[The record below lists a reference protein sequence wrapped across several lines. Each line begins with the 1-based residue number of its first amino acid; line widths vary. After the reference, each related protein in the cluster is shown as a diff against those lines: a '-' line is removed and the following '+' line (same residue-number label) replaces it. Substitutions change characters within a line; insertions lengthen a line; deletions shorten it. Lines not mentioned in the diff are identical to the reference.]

1 MAEQVLMIE
10 EVLREVARPDIYRLN
25 PFRIAE
31 LPVDAGARDISR
43 RQSVI
48 KQAHQT
54 HLPVP
59 AGYGRA
65 LPLNDAPDPDA
76 FSEAIQH
83 LNDPERRIVYEVFW
97 FWPRQ
102 FGESRKDEA
111 FAALARGE
119 KDMVYRFWLKQ
130 RDNPTDGAYA
140 LHNLAVLSHASA
152 LDLEQLALT
161 RALSDQEQAE
171 RDSWWQQAF
180 KYWAALIED
189 EAFWSRL
196 TGRIRALDDPRLPT
210 GIARRMSMYLPQ
222 ALLFINAQ
230 LAVNAAERNDL
241 AGCQQQVALMRASGF
256 DQQVIE
262 ESLRHAIEPT
272 RDRIKALCKMIE
284 TRMNEDLIGADE
296 TIQRFLEQSESLL
309 AILDSLL
316 PAGNATRDGMHDEVA
331 QRALGALVLYGNKTE
346 KWSVVLPLVDR
357 IYTLAVGP
365 ALRTRIEE
373 NRKSAKDNL
382 ALILCWYCGKNE
394 GEKACA
400 YELKMYGEV
409 KRVPTRVNGRMGTQ
423 LQWRGGSIQVPRCSS
438 CKAEHSKRMPRQ
450 SVSKPP
456 NPQKASQTVWGCGC
470 TLNVLLFILISGATA
485 GNGSGA
491 ALGIGIVLLIITA
504 AIANAAKSR
513 AQNYIP
519 SSPPPQPALPTG
531 IRAATDCRTF
541 PLVQQLLSQGWQ
553 IGERPYA

>member
-10 EVLREVARPDIYRLN
+10 EVLREVAGPDIYRLN

-43 RQSVI
+43 RQSII
-48 KQAHQT
+48 KQANQT
-54 HLPVP
+54 GQSVP

-65 LPLNDAPDPDA
+65 LPLNDALDPDT

-130 RDNPTDGAYA
+130 RENPADGAYA

-152 LDLEQLALT
+152 LDLEQVALT
-161 RALSDQEQAE
+161 RALSDQERAE

-180 KYWAALIED
+180 RYWASLIED

-210 GIARRMSMYLPQ
+210 GVARRMSMYLSQ
-222 ALLFINAQ
+222 TLLFINAQ
-230 LAVNAAERNDL
+230 LAVSAAERNDL
-241 AGCQQQVALMRASGF
+241 AGCRQQVALMRASGF

-284 TRMNEDLIGADE
+284 TRLNGDLVDTGDTVE
-296 TIQRFLEQSESLL
+296 RFLGQSESLL

-331 QRALGALVLYGNKTE
+331 QHALGALVVYGNKTE
-346 KWSVVLPLVDR
+346 KWAIVLPLIDR
-357 IYTLAVGP
+357 IYNLAVGP

-373 NRKSAKDNL
+373 NRKSAKDNMS
-382 ALILCWYCGKNE
+382 LIQCWYCGKNE
-394 GEKACA
+394 SEKACA
-400 YELKMYGEV
+400 YELKVYGEV
-409 KRVPTRVNGRMGTQ
+409 QRVPTIVNGQLGTQ

-438 CKAEHSKRMPRQ
+438 CKAQHGRRMPRT
-450 SVSKPP
+450 SVSQPP
-456 NPQKASQTVWGCGC
+456 NPQKASQAVWGWGCG
-470 TLNVLLFILISGATA
+470 LNVLLFVIISAATG
-485 GNGSGA
+485 GNGAGA
-491 ALGIGIVLLIITA
+491 AVAISIVLLIITSVIAGA
-504 AIANAAKSR
+504 ARSGAR
-513 AQNYIP
+513 NYIP
-519 SSPPPQPALPTG
+519 PTPPPQPVLPSG
-531 IRAATDCRTF
+531 IRAATDCRAF

-553 IGERPYA
+553 IGERPYS

>member
-10 EVLREVARPDIYRLN
+10 DALREVARPDIYRLN

-48 KQAHQT
+48 KQANQT
-54 HLPVP
+54 GQPVP
-59 AGYGRA
+59 VGYGRA
-65 LPLNDAPDPDA
+65 LPLGDALDLDT

-130 RDNPTDGAYA
+130 RENPADGAYA

-152 LDLEQLALT
+152 LDLEQVALT
-161 RALSDQEQAE
+161 RTLSDQERAE

-180 KYWAALIED
+180 RYWALLIED

-210 GIARRMSMYLPQ
+210 GIARRMSTYLPQ
-222 ALLFINAQ
+222 TLLFINAQ
-230 LAVNAAERNDL
+230 LAVSAAERNDL
-241 AGCQQQVALMRASGF
+241 DGCRQQVALMRASGF

-284 TRMNEDLIGADE
+284 TRMNDDLADAGDS
-296 TIQRFLEQSESLL
+296 IQRFLEQSESLL

-331 QRALGALVLYGNKTE
+331 QHALGVLVLYGNKTE
-346 KWSVVLPLVDR
+346 KWATVLPLIDR
-357 IYTLAVGP
+357 IYNLAVGP
-365 ALRTRIEE
+365 ALRSRIEE
-373 NRKSAKDNL
+373 NRKSAKDNMS
-382 ALILCWYCGKNE
+382 LIQCWYCGRNE

-400 YELKMYGEV
+400 YELKIYGEV
-409 KRVPTRVNGRMGTQ
+409 KRVPTIVNGRMGTQ
-423 LQWRGGSIQVPRCSS
+423 LQWRGGSIPVPRCSS
-438 CKAEHSKRMPRQ
+438 CKVQHERRMPQQ
-450 SVSKPP
+450 SVNKRSKPELVH
-456 NPQKASQTVWGCGC
+456 QSVWGLGC
-470 TLNVLLFILISGATA
+470 FLNLVLFVVILAVTA
-485 GNGSGA
+485 GNLIV
-491 ALGIGIVLLIITA
+491 ALVISLLLLIPTA
-504 AIANAAKSR
+504 VIANAAKDR
-513 AQNYIP
+513 VWENMPP
-519 SSPPPQPALPTG
+519 SLPPLPTLQSH
-531 IRAATDCRTF
+531 IRATTDCREF
-541 PLVQQLLSQGWQ
+541 PLVKQLLAQGWQ
-553 IGERPYA
+553 IGERPYS